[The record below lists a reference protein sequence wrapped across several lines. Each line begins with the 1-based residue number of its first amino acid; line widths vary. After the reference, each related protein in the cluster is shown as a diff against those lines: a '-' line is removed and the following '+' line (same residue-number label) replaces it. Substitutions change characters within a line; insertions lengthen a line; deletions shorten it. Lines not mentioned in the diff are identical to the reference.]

1 MLGAKRMFEKRSIKY
16 IQSEVSPEMM
26 LNSGSRAMEYIR
38 MLLDYGYEIGTVG
51 FDGPFMEF
59 VAGDELAKLPKS
71 REFNIFCRLKDLK

>member
-16 IQSEVSPEMM
+16 IQSEVSPVMM
-26 LNSGSRAMEYIR
+26 LNSGSNAIKYIR
-38 MLLDYGYEIGTVG
+38 MLLDYGYEIGIAG

-59 VAGDELAKLPKS
+59 AAGDELATLPTR